1 VAARADVIL
10 RDAEPRDLPAI
21 TAIYGHHVRT
31 GLASFETEAP
41 DTAEMQGR
49 YEAIREKGFPYLVAE
64 EDGAVVGYA
73 YASLYRTRPAYR
85 FTLEDSVYVKPGC
98 AGRGLGRMLLERL
111 IAECER
117 IGCRQ
122 LIAVIGDSGNVAS
135 VRLHEACGFGMTGTF
150 RSIGFKHGRWV
161 DTVLMQRTI
170 GPGDST
176 PPQGEAGRE
185 AR

>member
-1 VAARADVIL
+1 VIL
-10 RDAEPRDLPAI
+10 RDAEPRDLAAI
-21 TAIYGHHVRT
+21 AAIYGHHVRT

-41 DTAEMQGR
+41 DEAEMRGR
-49 YEAIREKGFPYLVAE
+49 FEAIRDKGFPYLVAE
-64 EDGAVVGYA
+64 EGGEVVGYA

-98 AGRGLGRMLLERL
+98 AGRGLGGALLERL
-111 IAECER
+111 VEECER

-135 VRLHEACGFGMTGTF
+135 VRVHEACGFTMTGTF

-170 GPGDST
+170 GPGDTT
-176 PPQGEAGRE
+176 PPAEEAGLA